1 MGHDLAIIGGGIVGL
16 ATALEI
22 TGRFPGLSIVVL
34 EREREVALHQTGRN
48 SGVIHAG
55 VYYQPGSL
63 KARFCKEG
71 VEATIRFCREHGLPL
86 EQCGKMLVA
95 TKAEDLDRM
104 MALHQRCV
112 ANDLPVERL
121 DAAELRRREPH
132 IHGIGALF
140 VPTTGI
146 VDYGLV
152 ARTMAALLKDRGVEI
167 LTGVPV
173 DHIDEG
179 PAGVAIGAGPY
190 RVTVRNMIAC
200 AGVMADRI
208 ARLGGLDLD
217 FRIVPFRGEY
227 YRLGGDKDDIVSHL
241 IYPIPDPALPFLG
254 VHLTRMIGGY
264 VTVGP
269 NAVLAFARDGYR
281 SGDVSLRD
289 LAEMIA
295 YPGFRKVIASHL
307 RSGLSE
313 MWNSL
318 NKRAYLALCQ
328 RYCPELTLA
337 DLQPYRPGIRAQ
349 AVLADGTLVHDFL
362 IRETARSIHVCNA
375 PSPAA
380 TSAMPIARSLVT
392 RAIARFGWREIAPV

>member
-1 MGHDLAIIGGGIVGL
+1 MSHDLAIIGGGIVGL
-16 ATALEI
+16 ATALEV
-22 TGRFPGLSIVVL
+22 TRRFPGLSIVIV
-34 EREREVALHQTGRN
+34 ERENDVALHQTGRN

-71 VEATIRFCREHGLPL
+71 VDATIRFCKDYGLPY

-95 TKAEDLDRM
+95 TEATELDRM
-104 MALHQRCV
+104 AALHERCIT
-112 ANDLPVERL
+112 NDLPVERL
-121 DAAELRRREPH
+121 DGSELRRREPH
-132 IHGIGALF
+132 IRGAGALF

-152 ARTMAALLKDRGVEI
+152 ARTMASDLRTRGVEI
-167 LTGVPV
+167 LTGAAV
-173 DHIDEG
+173 DRISEG
-179 PAGVAIGAGPY
+179 PAGVTIGAG
-190 RVTVRNMIAC
+190 RHVITAKNMIAC

-227 YRLGGDKDDIVSHL
+227 YRLGADKNDIVRHL

-281 SGDVSLRD
+281 FGNVSLRD
-289 LAEMIA
+289 LSEMIA
-295 YPGFRKVIASHL
+295 YRGFRRVIRNNL

-328 RYCPELTLA
+328 RYCPELTLD
-337 DLQPYRPGIRAQ
+337 DLQPYRAGIRAQ

-380 TSAMPIARSLVT
+380 TSAIPIGRDLVD
-392 RAIARFGWREIAPV
+392 RATKQFGWRETVSA

>member
-1 MGHDLAIIGGGIVGL
+1 MSYDLAIIGGGIVGL
-16 ATALEI
+16 ATALEVS
-22 TGRFPGLSIVVL
+22 TRYPGLSIVIL
-34 EREREVALHQTGRN
+34 ERERDVALHQTGRN

-71 VEATIRFCREHGLPL
+71 VEATIRFCRDHGLPY

-95 TKAEDLDRM
+95 TQAAELDRM
-104 MALHQRCV
+104 TALHERCI
-112 ANDLPVERL
+112 ANGLPVERL

-132 IHGIGALF
+132 IRGVGALF
-140 VPTTGI
+140 VSTTGI

-152 ARTMAALLKDRGVEI
+152 ARTMAKLLKERGVEI
-167 LTGVPV
+167 ITGATV
-173 DHIDEG
+173 DRIGEE
-179 PAGVAIGAGPY
+179 PSGVTIGAGQ
-190 RVTVRNMIAC
+190 REIKAKNMIAC
-200 AGVMADRI
+200 AGIMADRI

-227 YRLGGDKDDIVSHL
+227 YRLGADKNDIVSHL

-281 SGDVSLRD
+281 FGDVSLRD

-295 YPGFRKVIASHL
+295 YPGFRKVIRANM

-318 NKRAYLALCQ
+318 NRRGYLALCQ
-328 RYCPELTLA
+328 RYCPELTLK

-380 TSAMPIARSLVT
+380 TSAIPIGRDLVN
-392 RAIARFGWREIAPV
+392 RAAARFGWRTAVSA